1 MKIFGLQEKG
11 TNFVSE
17 ILAGI
22 TTFITV
28 AYLPLQC
35 AQLLAG
41 KGIGQ
46 TATYIAICLTSFVAC
61 LVLGFLANQPY
72 ILTPSVGMIA
82 FFSGTLLTDMNY
94 TYTQALAL
102 VLIAGVIFLLLSVT
116 GLQSKVFGAI
126 PGNLKNAL
134 SAGLG
139 IYIALLGFRNAGFLT
154 TDSNGTWH
162 LVDFSQRNTQL
173 FTSML
178 LFVGVILIIMCKKLN
193 LPAPILLGI
202 MATGVIYYVVGVP
215 TGFVNTV
222 DLQVNFSDVGSQL
235 SDWAAS
241 TLFKNFTQG
250 IAGLFGSMHFTLKSI
265 ITLILLVLIY
275 TLFSSM
281 ESTGVI
287 YATARNAGQLDD
299 GGNFGGMKMTMLS
312 NSIGTLVGSCFGCP
326 TMTVAPESGAGISA
340 GGKTGLTAVTA
351 GLLFFGAIA
360 FAPFIGLV
368 PSALTACAMVY
379 IGILMLNSA
388 KDIDFG
394 DIGESIPAFV
404 TMIVIPFTSSIIDG
418 IALGMIAHVAINIF
432 TFKFKS
438 INLIELIFGVL
449 FAINYFMI

>member
-46 TATYIAICLTSFVAC
+46 TAAYIAICLTAFVGC
-61 LVLGFLANQPY
+61 LVIGFLANQPY

-82 FFSGTLLTDMNY
+82 FFSGTLLTTMHY
-94 TYTQALAL
+94 TYFQALAL
-102 VLIAGVIFLLLSVT
+102 VLIAGIIFLLLSVT
-116 GLQSKVFGAI
+116 GLQNKIFGAI

-139 IYIALLGFRNAGFLT
+139 IYIALLGLRNAGFLT

-162 LVDFSQRNTQL
+162 LVDFSQRNVQL
-173 FTSML
+173 FTAML
-178 LFVGVILIIMCKKLN
+178 MFLGIILIIMCKRLN
-193 LPAPILLGI
+193 LPAPILLGVI
-202 MATGVIYYVVGVP
+202 ATGVIYYIVGIP
-215 TGFVNTV
+215 AGFVRMV
-222 DLQVNFSDVGSQL
+222 DLKVNFSEVGRQL
-235 SDWAAS
+235 SDWASS

-250 IAGLFGSMHFTLKSI
+250 ISGLFGNMEFTLKSI
-265 ITLILLVLIY
+265 LTLIVLILIY

-281 ESTGVI
+281 ESNGVI
-287 YATARNAGQLDD
+287 YATARNAGQLDE
-299 GGNFGGMKMTMLS
+299 GGNFGALKMTMLS
-312 NSIGTLVGSCFGCP
+312 NSIGTLAGSCFGCP
-326 TMTVAPESGAGISA
+326 ALTVAPESGAGISA

-351 GLLFFGAIA
+351 GIMFLGAIA
-360 FAPFIGLV
+360 LAPFINLV
-368 PSALTACAMVY
+368 PSALTACVMLY
-379 IGILMLNSA
+379 IGILMLNAA
-388 KDIDFG
+388 KEIDFG

-418 IALGMIAHVAINIF
+418 IALGLTAHAAINLF
-432 TFKFKS
+432 TFKFKA
-438 INLIELIFGVL
+438 INIIELIFGIL
-449 FAINYFMI
+449 FAINYFII

>member
-1 MKIFGLQEKG
+1 MKLFGLQEKG

-41 KGIGQ
+41 NDIGK
-46 TATYIAICLTSFVAC
+46 TAAYIAICLTSFVAC
-61 LVLGFLANQPY
+61 LVLGFMANQPY

-82 FFSGTLLTDMNY
+82 FFSGTLLTNMDY
-94 TYTQALAL
+94 TYPQALAL
-102 VLIAGVIFLLLSVT
+102 VLIAGIIFLLLSVT
-116 GLQSKVFGAI
+116 GLQNKVFGAI

-162 LVDFSQRNTQL
+162 LVDFSQRSAQL

-178 LFVGVILIIMCKKLN
+178 MFMGIILIILCRRFN

-202 MATGVIYYVVGVP
+202 IATGITYYAVGVP
-215 TGFVNTV
+215 AGFVKMT
-222 DLQVNFSDVGSQL
+222 DLTVNFSEVGRQL
-235 SDWAAS
+235 SDWAS
-241 TLFKNFTQG
+241 SILFRNFTQG
-250 IAGLFGSMHFTLKSI
+250 ISGLFGSMEFTLKSI
-265 ITLILLVLIY
+265 LTVIVLILIY
-275 TLFSSM
+275 TLFNSM

-312 NSIGTLVGSCFGCP
+312 NSIGTLIGSCFGCP
-326 TMTVAPESGAGISA
+326 TMTVAPESGAGITA
-340 GGKTGLTAVTA
+340 GGKTGLTAVTT
-351 GLLFFGAIA
+351 GVMFLGAIA
-360 FAPFIGLV
+360 FAPFIELV
-368 PSALTACAMVY
+368 PSALTACVMLH
-379 IGILMLNSA
+379 IGILMLNAA

-418 IALGMIAHVAINIF
+418 IALGMMAHVAINF
-432 TFKFKS
+432 VTFKFKA
-438 INLIELIFGVL
+438 INIMELIFGVL
-449 FAINYFMI
+449 FAIHYFMI

>member
-41 KGIGQ
+41 NGISQ
-46 TATYIAICLTSFVAC
+46 TAAYIAICLTSFVGC
-61 LVLGFLANQPY
+61 LVMGFLANQPY

-82 FFSGTLLTDMNY
+82 FFSGTLLTNMHY
-94 TYTQALAL
+94 TYPQALAL

-116 GLQSKVFGAI
+116 GLQNTIFGAI

-139 IYIALLGFRNAGFLT
+139 IYIALLGFRNSGFLT
-154 TDSNGTWH
+154 TDSNGTWQ
-162 LVDFSQRNTQL
+162 LVDFSQRSTQL
-173 FTSML
+173 FTAML
-178 LFVGVILIIMCKKLN
+178 MFIGIIIIILCKKSN
-193 LPAPILLGI
+193 FPAPILLGI
-202 MATGVIYYVVGVP
+202 MATGIIYYVVGVP
-215 TGFVNTV
+215 AGFVKQV
-222 DLQVNFSDVGSQL
+222 DLKVNFSEVGRQL
-235 SDWAAS
+235 SDWASS

-250 IAGLFGSMHFTLKSI
+250 ISGLFVSMELTLKYI
-265 ITLILLVLIY
+265 LTVIVLILIY
-275 TLFSSM
+275 TLFNSM

-287 YATARNAGQLDD
+287 YATARNSGQLDD
-299 GGNFGGMKMTMLS
+299 GGNFGGMKMSMLS
-312 NSIGTLVGSCFGCP
+312 NSIATVTGSCFGCP
-326 TMTVAPESGAGISA
+326 AMTVAPESGAGISA

-351 GLLFFGAIA
+351 GMLFLGAIA
-360 FAPFIGLV
+360 FAPFISLV
-368 PSALTACAMVY
+368 PTALTTCVMLY
-379 IGILMLNSA
+379 IGILMLNAA

-404 TMIVIPFTSSIIDG
+404 TMIVIPLTSSIIDG
-418 IALGMIAHVAINIF
+418 IALGMIAHVAINF
-432 TFKFKS
+432 VTFKFKS
-438 INLIELIFGVL
+438 INIIELIFGVL